1 MKTCKVI
8 LAITSFIFF
17 AQVQT
22 QTLYN
27 NVGHIPTAY
36 QETWN
41 VAGLLQDF
49 SSTTAD
55 SVFMITG
62 SICL

>member
-8 LAITSFIFF
+8 LAIASLFF
-17 AQVQT
+17 YAQVQT

-27 NVGHIPTAY
+27 NVGHIPAAY
-36 QETWN
+36 QEIWN
-41 VAGLLQDF
+41 VACLLQDF